1 MSVAVAMFVHFPGLS
16 SERYGELMTRL
27 DLDANPA
34 AGAMLH
40 VAAAAVDG
48 INVIDLWQTKEAAQA
63 FVDQRL
69 QPALRELKIQADV
82 NIDVAQLH
90 NVFAPDLDAIGR
102 IGAMSVPAR
111 SGGGRL

>member
-1 MSVAVAMFVHFPGLS
+1 MAVAMFVHFPGLS

-34 AGAMLH
+34 AGAILH
-40 VAAAAVDG
+40 VAAEVVDG
-48 INVIDLWQTKEAAQA
+48 INVVDLWQTRESAQA

-69 QPALRELKIQADV
+69 EPALGELRIQADV
-82 NIDVAQLH
+82 SIDVAQLQ

-102 IGAMSVPAR
+102 IGAVSVPTRA
-111 SGGGRL
+111 GGGRL